1 MQARTTKITVL
12 PLLPKLVKHGQ
23 LKDSFSETIKV
34 HLNYVSVFE
43 HEIQDKVCILSLEA
57 NANLMKICEIASQEK
72 FYKKLVC

>member
-12 PLLPKLVKHGQ
+12 PSLPKLMKHGQ

-43 HEIQDKVCILSLEA
+43 HETPGKVCTLSLEA
-57 NANLMKICEIASQEK
+57 NANLMKICEIVSQEK